1 MPDRGSARDG
11 TGPGRH
17 ARGPGPSGRVPDLP
31 RAVTELV
38 PQGLVDHLARHVPT
52 TGYGMGLDWLVGV
65 PRLVDDLLDAWD
77 LRVTGDA
84 SHGYAALV
92 LPVDAPAGPAVLKVA
107 WPHPEARDEH
117 RALGLWGGRGAVRL
131 LAADPSRWAVLL
143 ERLDPRDLNG
153 PSVGVLESCEV
164 IGRLA
169 ARLDRPAPPWTSLRA
184 SDHLSTLVEDIEAVQ
199 AGAHAGALPRRLL
212 ERGRSLA
219 RDLAAEPD
227 VDARLVHG
235 DLHQENVLWRPEPG
249 EWVAIDPQAI
259 AADPAWV
266 VAPALWNRWDEAV
279 AAHDTRV
286 HLNLRLEVLCDA
298 AGLDPDRAR
307 AVAEVRM
314 LRNAVWDVQEQP
326 TDLAAAL
333 TRHVTLIKALQPA

>member
-1 MPDRGSARDG
+1 MPDASSE
-11 TGPGRH
+11 P
-17 ARGPGPSGRVPDLP
+17 LP

-38 PQGLVDHLARHVPT
+38 PPGLIEHLRRHVPAPGFESGT
-52 TGYGMGLDWLVGV
+52 SFLLTLPGV
-65 PRLVDDLLDAWD
+65 VRDLLEDWGLTVSGPA
-77 LRVTGDA
+77 R
-84 SHGYAALV
+84 HGYAALV
-92 LPVDAPAGPAVLKVA
+92 LPVEGTDGPAVLKVA

-117 RALGLWGGRGAVRL
+117 RALRAWGGRAAVRL

-153 PSVGVLESCEV
+153 PPVGVLESCEQ

-169 ARLDRPAPPWTSLRA
+169 AQLDRPAPAWITARA
-184 SDHLSTLVEDIEAVQ
+184 SNDLRVLARDLDAVR
-199 AGAHAGALPRRLL
+199 AGEHAGALPRRVMD
-212 ERGRSLA
+212 RGRALA
-219 RDLAAEPD
+219 LEVADEPD
-227 VDARLVHG
+227 IDGRLVHG
-235 DLHQENVLWRPEPG
+235 DLHQENVLWRPDPG

-286 HLNLRLEVLCDA
+286 HLNLRLEVLCEA
-298 AGLDPDRAR
+298 AGIDPERAR
-307 AVAEVRM
+307 LITELRI

-326 TDLAAAL
+326 PGLAEAL
-333 TRHVTLIKALQPA
+333 TQHVTIIKAMQPA